1 MLAALML
8 SAVCSMSRAAVVPP
22 RSLFQPA
29 MYYGKDHRR
38 DLYEIQDA
46 RLLDIADS
54 AVAVFDAADVSLD
67 GGQARLKTKSYGKQ
81 YKLCRSE
88 KFYGQ
93 REGAD
98 CSGTLIA
105 PDLVLTAGHCV
116 KSQRACV
123 KTKFVFGFALTQP
136 DRDATRVPAGEV
148 YGCGRLLDRQDQA
161 EGADWAVVRLDRAV
175 TGHRPARLRYAPP
188 RLGAGLV
195 MAGFP
200 SGLPLK
206 LAAGARVTD
215 TSDRRY
221 YQADLDA
228 FAGNSGSGV
237 FLEETGE
244 LVGVMVRGPDPD
256 FVRRGSCRVTYR
268 CRGGVE
274 RCGSQDVTRLTEILV
289 PPALRP
295 SFAQDVSSR
304 LPPPGSLF
312 GSPR

>member
-8 SAVCSMSRAAVVPP
+8 SLCSMSRAAVVPP
-22 RSLFQPA
+22 PSLFQPA
-29 MYYGKDHRR
+29 MYYGKDHRK

-54 AVAVFDAADVSLD
+54 AVAVFDASDVRID
-67 GGQARLKTKSYGKQ
+67 GGEARLKTKSYGKQ

-88 KFYGQ
+88 KFYDQ
-93 REGAD
+93 REGAN

-116 KSQRACV
+116 TSQRSCE
-123 KTKFVFGFALTQP
+123 KLRFVFGFSLPQP

-161 EGADWAVVRLDRAV
+161 EGADWAVVRLDRPVA
-175 TGHRPARLRYAPP
+175 GHRPARLRYAPP

-206 LAAGARVTD
+206 LAPGARVTD
-215 TSDRRY
+215 TSHRRY

-244 LVGVMVRGPDPD
+244 LAGIMVRGPEPD
-256 FVRRGSCRVTYR
+256 FARRGSCRVTYR

-295 SFAQDVSSR
+295 SFGRDVSSR
-304 LPPPGSLF
+304 LPAPESLS
-312 GSPR
+312 GWPR